1 MAKRQLKLGAF
12 MRPVSIHTGAWR
24 YPGAWPDA
32 NFNFPHLRRL
42 IQKLEAGR
50 FDAFFMADHL
60 AVLNMPINALK
71 RSHTVT
77 SFEPFTL
84 LSALAGATER
94 IGLIATGS
102 TTFDAPYH
110 VARRFAS
117 LDHISGGRAGDVIQR
132 SKAASDVV
140 RRVKGGRAGCDQ
152 ADALGGAG
160 ERREQGERLE

>member
-1 MAKRQLKLGAF
+1 MQPMAQRRLKLGAF

-24 YPGAWPDA
+24 YPDAWPDA
-32 NFNFPHLRRL
+32 NFNFPRL
-42 IQKLEAGR
+42 KELIRKLEAGK
-50 FDAFFMADHL
+50 FDAFFMADPL

-94 IGLIATGS
+94 IGLIATAS
-102 TTFDAPYH
+102 TTFDLPYH

-117 LDHISGGRAGDVIQR
+117 LGPLSR
-132 SKAASDVV
+132 
-140 RRVKGGRAGCDQ
+140 
-152 ADALGGAG
+152 GA
-160 ERREQGERLE
+160 

>member
-1 MAKRQLKLGAF
+1 MPKRQLKLGAF

-32 NFNFPHLRRL
+32 NFNFAHIKRL
-42 IQKLEAGR
+42 IQKLEAEK

-84 LSALAGATER
+84 LSALAGATEH

-102 TTFDAPYH
+102 TTLQPPYS
-110 VARRFAS
+110 VGRPLSS
-117 LDHISGGRAGDVIQR
+117 LDPHSGGGP
-132 SKAASDVV
+132 
-140 RRVKGGRAGCDQ
+140 GR
-152 ADALGGAG
+152 
-160 ERREQGERLE
+160 